1 MSDFQSSDL
10 GLLSRECI
18 TLHLYGSQIELIL
31 AGLALLQQKTQ
42 EGEQQPFSPTQIDS
56 LRGEINEGIT
66 AHLRSPEFLWKQQVA
81 QMSQEVDSITPL
93 NQLISHLDYAVGK
106 DNLSPEQALEVLA
119 GERSYLLDI
128 DRQKLREEA
137 LAAFDEVAKLKESVA
152 YVTRDFVRNDCGIHG
167 TTFSDED
174 CDLVIA
180 KVQRLAMEDKFQH
193 TGVYWIANA
202 LAADRLIHPIQS
214 DT

>member
-1 MSDFQSSDL
+1 MSDFQRL
-10 GLLSRECI
+10 ISRECI
-18 TLHLYGSQIELIL
+18 TLRLYGSQIELIL

-42 EGEQQPFSPTQIDS
+42 EGEQQPFSLTEIES

-66 AHLRSPEFLWKQQVA
+66 AYLRSPEFLWKQQVA
-81 QMSQEVDSITPL
+81 QMSKIDPSTAL
-93 NQLISHLDYAVGK
+93 CQLISHLDYAVEK

-119 GERSYLLDI
+119 GERGWLLEI
-128 DRQKLREEA
+128 DRQQLREEA

-152 YVTRDFVRNDCGIHG
+152 YITRDFVRNDCGIHG

-202 LAADRLIHPIQS
+202 LAADGLIHPKQS
-214 DT
+214 